1 MEYTI
6 EEYKRTSGNIFCTP
20 DGKYV
25 QSKHMEKYIY
35 LKCAIF
41 RTGCRATSRL
51 NRETNLITPLK
62 NHDHSVDL
70 YKTQVYQL
78 KTKCKSVA
86 KNSQTNLRMVFD
98 DVTRRDP
105 GACHISFPECE
116 SSMYRAR
123 RMIQPKIPL
132 TANKFIDMLPTTPYM
147 EHFKFAARSGDQIA
161 AVFYSEQMSTFLAEV
176 TNVQFD
182 GTFFTVPKQFFQLW
196 SIFFSVGC
204 HSLPAMH
211 CLMSSKSQDLYIA
224 ILEKI
229 ANEVPLFRPLA
240 SMSDWEP
247 AARNAFKAVYPEIK
261 MYGCWFHYTQR
272 IWAKAQKLGLSQ
284 EIPFLPEAQIYPT
297 ASLLQIPT
305 VHHSE
310 RSKLEKLQ
318 VYLNR
323 RWLRQVTP
331 QELSIYD
338 LTIATNNAALV
349 AEWLEH
355 SSIKLM
361 VVCSNPISDLVLI
374 SKY

>member
-20 DGKYV
+20 DGNKYI
-25 QSKHMEKYIY
+25 QSKHMEKHIY

-132 TANKFIDMLPTTPYM
+132 TANEFIDMLTTTQYM
-147 EHFKFAARSGDQIA
+147 EHFKFAAISGDQIA
-161 AVFYSEQMSTFLAEV
+161 AVFYSEQMSTFLAEI

-196 SIFFSVGC
+196 TIFVSVGR
-204 HSLPAMH
+204 HSLPAIH
-211 CLMSSKSQDLYIA
+211 CLMSSKSQDLYKA
-224 ILEKI
+224 VLEKI
-229 ANEVPLFRPLA
+229 ANEVPLFLPIA
-240 SMSDWEP
+240 KMSD
-247 AARNAFKAVYPEIK
+247 
-261 MYGCWFHYTQR
+261 
-272 IWAKAQKLGLSQ
+272 
-284 EIPFLPEAQIYPT
+284 
-297 ASLLQIPT
+297 
-305 VHHSE
+305 
-310 RSKLEKLQ
+310 
-318 VYLNR
+318 
-323 RWLRQVTP
+323 
-331 QELSIYD
+331 
-338 LTIATNNAALV
+338 
-349 AEWLEH
+349 
-355 SSIKLM
+355 
-361 VVCSNPISDLVLI
+361 
-374 SKY
+374 